1 MKSKLIISV
10 ITIISISLIIY
21 FIPWIINNNYFE
33 KNIYFERDTY
43 NFNLVQKIKNDI
55 NIYNVD
61 FYWLKDFNVKFQ
73 KDYFPAKKCMYL
85 KSINNWNWVI
95 ISFILES
102 DEYIEKFWNKEYLFI
117 SDSNYIISDE
127 ENLLINKTINN
138 FCEY

>member
-1 MKSKLIISV
+1 MKNKLIISV
-10 ITIISISLIIY
+10 ITIISIFLIIY
-21 FIPWIINNNYFE
+21 FTPWIINSNYFE

-55 NIYNVD
+55 NVYNVD
-61 FYWLKDFNVKFQ
+61 FYWLKDFNEKFQ

-138 FCEY
+138 FCE